1 MVDRQRRVSD
11 LMPEV
16 YALDLDEELLS
27 HLPIEDSWITLQG
40 EEFNPV
46 LIKDEFVR
54 EVYDF
59 QLRHRREQGAIA
71 TATVICDEFDLDLRD
86 PETSIGDLIDRL
98 RLRYMKTEGRE
109 ALRIIVKETK
119 DGDPML
125 VPQKLLAKGREL
137 AHLLSSKGE
146 VFGTGDYDRAIHRY
160 DYKASQGPGA
170 SFGYEEL
177 DKHFNGMR
185 GLAFLLGYKKT
196 GKALA
201 LDTPIPT
208 PSGWIPMGSLRVGD
222 QVFDE
227 QGNPCH
233 VVGVSPIWNDRPCR
247 RVTFDD
253 RTSIIADVE
262 HEWLTQTRVP
272 QKTSIRTTQEIQDS
286 LLYTQGHNHS
296 VKLAGPLQCNEASL
310 PIDPYV
316 LGAWLG
322 DGTSADAAITTADE
336 EIVQQI
342 QDAGYTISK
351 WPSATY
357 VYGILGG
364 FRTSLRTHGLLN
376 CKHIPSAYLRGSIS
390 QRMALLQGLM
400 DTDGSC
406 EIKGG
411 CSFTSTNEVLVLSV
425 LELIRSLGFKPSIKE
440 GRAKINGVDCGAK
453 WTIRFHASHRIPVFR
468 LTRKLIRQGAFYE
481 HRMAPRSQT
490 RKIVAVD
497 WTESVPVR
505 CITVDSPSHLFLAGE
520 GMIPTHNSWQ
530 MIQSLLTN
538 VEQGHY
544 PWLYSL
550 ELPAEETDMRFRC
563 LLADVPWW
571 KWVYN
576 KIGPEDR
583 KALKEASEL
592 IDGLGMYKVVKPPHG
607 QRGIDRM
614 VHTARDAGAGVVL
627 IDQLQYVENDRGKSL
642 GRLNDTGEYFGV
654 LDEARNLSD
663 EGPLYI
669 AHQFGRGAMGAESMP
684 DIALAKG
691 SSAIEEVCTLCLG
704 LWSNKDM
711 RRSGL
716 LEIGTLMARNTDD
729 WASWEIKIESKR
741 ANRFEI
747 QRRIEEE

>member
-1 MVDRQRRVSD
+1 
-11 LMPEV
+11 MPEV

-196 GKALA
+196 GK
-201 LDTPIPT
+201 
-208 PSGWIPMGSLRVGD
+208 
-222 QVFDE
+222 
-227 QGNPCH
+227 
-233 VVGVSPIWNDRPCR
+233 
-247 RVTFDD
+247 
-253 RTSIIADVE
+253 
-262 HEWLTQTRVP
+262 
-272 QKTSIRTTQEIQDS
+272 
-286 LLYTQGHNHS
+286 
-296 VKLAGPLQCNEASL
+296 
-310 PIDPYV
+310 
-316 LGAWLG
+316 
-322 DGTSADAAITTADE
+322 
-336 EIVQQI
+336 
-342 QDAGYTISK
+342 
-351 WPSATY
+351 
-357 VYGILGG
+357 
-364 FRTSLRTHGLLN
+364 
-376 CKHIPSAYLRGSIS
+376 
-390 QRMALLQGLM
+390 
-400 DTDGSC
+400 
-406 EIKGG
+406 
-411 CSFTSTNEVLVLSV
+411 
-425 LELIRSLGFKPSIKE
+425 
-440 GRAKINGVDCGAK
+440 
-453 WTIRFHASHRIPVFR
+453 
-468 LTRKLIRQGAFYE
+468 
-481 HRMAPRSQT
+481 
-490 RKIVAVD
+490 
-497 WTESVPVR
+497 
-505 CITVDSPSHLFLAGE
+505 
-520 GMIPTHNSWQ
+520 SWQ